1 MKRLSPGVRFLL
13 GFITFLLCVALFV
26 TTFAGIL
33 VSNFVQI
40 LSSQDNLQTMLRQV
54 LFVDLKQPATV
65 RSAPAMRATPT
76 MLLAPGNIR
85 LNDQSTASSMVDW
98 IYEAL
103 AEDFGDELQ
112 VDLETVKDFVER
124 STLDD
129 FLVEKGAGLISDV
142 YTGES
147 TVTLSA
153 DEIQAK
159 IEENADLI
167 EEVFGVPVDMEVV
180 TNVTSVIEENEYVS
194 RIEEEGIVNI
204 IMSAGGSTEE
214 GMENPNSADIQQ
226 VQEILD
232 TTRMVLS
239 VQTVLIFVGA
249 ILLLIVLILV
259 VNMKQ
264 IWAGLNAI
272 GITAMLA
279 ALPYVVLTLLPAGF
293 ISGLGLPAMAEIVAN
308 TIIGIG
314 SVIYYGVFGFGLAM
328 LIAGIV
334 TFCIFRSKCKKAA
347 ALAEIEEAVIAE
359 APLAE
364 VEFPAEEAA
373 EEAAEETEEVTEE
386 ATEEEEEEA
395 EEAAEEEET
404 TETV

>member
-1 MKRLSPGVRFLL
+1 MKRLHPGVRFLL

-33 VSNFVQI
+33 VSNFVQV
-40 LSSQDNLQTMLRQV
+40 LSSQDNLQTLLRQV
-54 LFVDLKQPATV
+54 LFVDMKHPTTART
-65 RSAPAMRATPT
+65 APAMRTTPT

-85 LNDQSTASSMVDW
+85 LDDQSTASSMVDW

-129 FLVEKGAGLISDV
+129 FLVEKGAGLISDI

-159 IEENADLI
+159 IEENAELI

-180 TNVTSVIEENEYVS
+180 NNVTSVIEENEYVS

-204 IMSAGGSTEE
+204 IMSANSSTEE
-214 GMENPNSADIQQ
+214 GMENPNSADMEQVQQ
-226 VQEILD
+226 VLD
-232 TTRMVLS
+232 TTRMILS

-249 ILLLIVLILV
+249 CLLLIVLILV

-264 IWAGLNAI
+264 LWASLNAI

-279 ALPYVVLTLLPAGF
+279 ALPYIALTLLPAGF
-293 ISGLGLPAMAEIVAN
+293 IGGLGLPAMVEIVVNAI
-308 TIIGIG
+308 TGIG

-334 TFCIFRSKCKKAA
+334 VFCIFRSKCKKAA
-347 ALAEIEEAVIAE
+347 ALAEIETAVIEE
-359 APLAE
+359 APLPE
-364 VEFPAEEAA
+364 VEFPAEE
-373 EEAAEETEEVTEE
+373 TEEVEE
-386 ATEEEEEEA
+386 ATEETEEETEEAA